1 MLTRKNIDKIKKYI
15 GWENKPDGAVE
26 ALVEIV
32 AKAVVASAKEHREA
46 KLAANAHLYQGRAI

>member
-1 MLTRKNIDKIKKYI
+1 MLTQRNIDKIRKYI

-32 AKAVVASAKEHREA
+32 TEAVVDSAKEQHEEA
-46 KLAANAHLYQGRAI
+46 LAALGTF